1 MKIKALAILLILILI
16 IPLVGQDKSIRTGV
30 IHKEMQPDAPLYS
43 IQVAKSDK
51 TGAMLSSVFAYADW
65 EEGDIDPTAVNWI
78 KYSDADE
85 LYFFVNYTAL
95 YTTKVRVHLIITGP
109 EYFTWSGDWE
119 DARYKWNSLY
129 WVNADKSVFLKTK
142 GEYRVIF
149 AAEMQKAL
157 GGAECLAACTIRI
170 Y

>member
-1 MKIKALAILLILILI
+1 MKIKALAVLLSLILIV
-16 IPLVGQDKSIRTGV
+16 PLAGQDKGFRTGV
-30 IHKEMQPDAPLYS
+30 IHKEMQPEDPLFS
-43 IQVAKSDK
+43 IQVAKGDK
-51 TGAMLSSVFAYADW
+51 TGAMLSSVFVYADW
-65 EEGDIDPTAVNWI
+65 EGSDIDPSAVNWI
-78 KYSDADE
+78 KYSDTTE

-95 YTTKVRVHLIITGP
+95 FTTKVRFHLIITGP

-129 WVNADKSVFLKTK
+129 WVNGNKSAFFKTK
-142 GEYRVIF
+142 GEYKVIF

-157 GGAECLAACTIRI
+157 GGAECFASCTIRI

>member
-1 MKIKALAILLILILI
+1 MKIKALVIFLSLILI
-16 IPLVGQDKSIRTGV
+16 IPLVGQDKGIRTGV
-30 IHKEMQPDAPLYS
+30 MHKEIQPVDPLYS
-43 IQVAKSDK
+43 IQVVKGDK
-51 TGAMLSSVFAYADW
+51 TGAMLSSVFVYADW
-65 EEGDIDPTAVNWI
+65 EEDDIDPTAVNWI
-78 KYSDADE
+78 KYSDATE

-95 YTTKVRVHLIITGP
+95 FTTKVRFHLIITGP

-129 WVNADKSVFLKTK
+129 WVNGNKSVFFTTK
-142 GEYRVIF
+142 GEYKVIF

-157 GGAECLAACTIRI
+157 GGAECLASCTIRV